1 MRACCTRTCSRCSTR
16 RSMPI
21 RRTCTRTRWRRACC
35 CSRATT
41 ATARTTSAI
50 SSTRAT
56 RRIACWPAVRRLRL
70 PTTAPRARCCRR
82 SAAFRRA
89 LFPIRRR
96 AAMSTKGNTGPKRAR
111 LDVAL
116 VERGLVESRSKAQ
129 ALIMAR
135 RVLVN
140 GRIAD
145 KAGTAIH
152 EDDEL
157 RVAELEHPW
166 VGRGGMKLAHA
177 LEKFSIDV
185 TGKVCADIGA
195 STGGF
200 TDVLLRHGAAKVYAI
215 DAGYGQ
221 LDASLRN
228 DPRVVVREK
237 VNARFLQPS
246 DFEEPVGFVSVDV
259 SFISLKLIL
268 PAVAKFLRGDLVAL

>member
-1 MRACCTRTCSRCSTR
+1 
-16 RSMPI
+16 
-21 RRTCTRTRWRRACC
+21 
-35 CSRATT
+35 
-41 ATARTTSAI
+41 
-50 SSTRAT
+50 
-56 RRIACWPAVRRLRL
+56 
-70 PTTAPRARCCRR
+70 
-82 SAAFRRA
+82 
-89 LFPIRRR
+89 
-96 AAMSTKGNTGPKRAR
+96 MSTKGNTGPKRAR

-268 PAVAKFLRGDLVAL
+268 PAVAKFLRGDLVALIKPQFEVGRGEVGKGGIVRDPAKRASAVESVVNFAREIGFDVRGVIESPVRGAEGNVEFLMNAKCKMQRGEAVAFAATR